1 MSNILTIV
9 INELIN
15 DIIFLY
21 PETSHETAEGI
32 VATMIRNP
40 NMLLMLET
48 MVKDKRSTIRIIE

>member
-1 MSNILTIV
+1 MLTIV

-21 PETSHETAEGI
+21 PETSHEIAEEI

-40 NMLLMLET
+40 NMLLALAT
-48 MVKDKRSTIRIIE
+48 MVKDKRGTIRITE

>member
-1 MSNILTIV
+1 MNNMLTIV

-21 PETSHETAEGI
+21 PETSHEIAEEI

-40 NMLLMLET
+40 NMLLALAT
-48 MVKDKRSTIRIIE
+48 MVKDKRGTIRITE